1 MFILAVNRFDKGVFY
16 GTGYFSVIRCPV
28 FDVLQ
33 HFVEPKYV
41 FGTHK
46 VVTKHDEV
54 HFSIY
59 FLQSFHECISI
70 APLSFYSTEGM
81 FADALPSFIV
91 IRILPDVFIVPVY
104 GILIFAAMNNA
115 FIQFGAVFF

>member
-16 GTGYFSVIRCPV
+16 GTAYFSVIRCPV

-59 FLQSFHECISI
+59 FLQSFQQRVGI
-70 APLSFYSTEGM
+70 APMAFDASEGM
-81 FADALPSFIV
+81 LAYGLPSFVILRVLFDVTIV
-91 IRILPDVFIVPVY
+91 DIYCILV
-104 GILIFAAMNNA
+104 FAALNDA
-115 FIQFGAVFF
+115 FGKFGALCF